1 MAATATSIWAL
12 LALLPLLVIAL
23 ATCSLWVLG
32 RRLTAQ
38 TEDRRDILQ
47 ALLKRDLDLDSY
59 ENVTDVD
66 NGWGKVG
73 TPPHQSHREEWSGI
87 IGFFHPFW

>member
-1 MAATATSIWAL
+1 MAVIVISIWVL

-23 ATCSLWVLG
+23 GRCSLWVLG

-47 ALLKRDLDLDSY
+47 ALLKRDLDLGSD

-73 TPPHQSHREEWSGI
+73 TPPYQSHRGEWSGI